1 MDTTIVETKVMKK
14 TATKKVFPASC
25 LNSSAQ
31 MARNVFRNT
40 KSATTGT
47 SAATSPMRRIA
58 ISLRATA
65 DNSGAKMHFVSLRG
79 GDAMD
84 IRTAPTGQTRRIVQL
99 SPAPIINST
108 APRVV
113 KMARLNALTK
123 ISSVTES
130 LIATTA
136 LTRKTLVPTVF
147 ALLSDVS
154 LNAEARLKEALVPVQ
169 LARRLEM
176 TQDLVSIEM
185 SAKNGTSAT
194 KSATIMMEGSS
205 APVSRVMSWKIE
217 PIVKQ
222 NYPTRR

>member
-1 MDTTIVETKVMKK
+1 
-14 TATKKVFPASC
+14 
-25 LNSSAQ
+25 
-31 MARNVFRNT
+31 
-40 KSATTGT
+40 
-47 SAATSPMRRIA
+47 
-58 ISLRATA
+58 
-65 DNSGAKMHFVSLRG
+65 MHFVSLRG

-84 IRTAPTGQTRRIVQL
+84 IRTAPTGQTRRTVQL

-136 LTRKTLVPTVF
+136 LTRKTLVRTVF

>member
-1 MDTTIVETKVMKK
+1 
-14 TATKKVFPASC
+14 
-25 LNSSAQ
+25 
-31 MARNVFRNT
+31 
-40 KSATTGT
+40 
-47 SAATSPMRRIA
+47 
-58 ISLRATA
+58 
-65 DNSGAKMHFVSLRG
+65 
-79 GDAMD
+79 
-84 IRTAPTGQTRRIVQL
+84 
-99 SPAPIINST
+99 
-108 APRVV
+108 
-113 KMARLNALTK
+113 MARLNALTK